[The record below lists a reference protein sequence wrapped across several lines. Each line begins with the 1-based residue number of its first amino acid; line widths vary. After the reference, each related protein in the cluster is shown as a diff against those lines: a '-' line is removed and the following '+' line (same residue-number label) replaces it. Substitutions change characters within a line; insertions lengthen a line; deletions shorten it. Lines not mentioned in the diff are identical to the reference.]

1 MHVTARHCQIKPL
14 RAFPLISL
22 SRLYQWV
29 MSALAVLCLS
39 LMAQSAS
46 AQDEAAPAVAPTII
60 RSIQVTGNQRVE
72 ANTVASYLLIA
83 PGDPYSETRIDTS
96 IKTLYATGLFA
107 DVAIDPR
114 DGNVLIQVIE
124 NPIINRV
131 ILEGNKSL
139 KTDKITDEVEAEP
152 RSIFT
157 RSSIQEDVQRIIEL
171 YRQSGRF
178 AATVSP
184 KVVQQPQNRVDLIF
198 EITEGPVTGVRR
210 INFIGNAE
218 YPDRLLR
225 KEIAT
230 AESIWYKFFS
240 SNDNYDPGRLEYDRE
255 QLRTYYTNRG
265 FADFRVVS
273 AVAELTPDQE
283 DFYITFTLDEGE
295 EYTWGDI
302 TVETE
307 LDELDADFLERLIRI
322 KKGNIYNASQ
332 VEDAIDTL
340 NFAAGTTGYAFVDI
354 QPDIKRNR
362 DEKTVDLVF
371 NVVEGPRVYI
381 ERIDIVGNTTTL
393 DYVIR
398 RELELVE
405 GDAFNRILL
414 DRSRNRVRALRF
426 FEEVEITETQGSSP
440 DRAVVEVAVK
450 EQPTGELSFSAGF
463 SSADAFLVDLSITQ
477 RNLRGRGQLLRF
489 VIRASSNRREI
500 DLRFTEP
507 RFLGRNLAAGV
518 ELFDV
523 TIDFLQEA
531 GFRQSRTG
539 GQVTL
544 AFPLTEYTSLT
555 TRYSLRKEDIEFPEQ
570 NQCAALEASENQ
582 GAAITNSR
590 LVSLCEQAGGR
601 LSSIL
606 GYTFG
611 WDRRNDPITPTGG
624 FDVRFS
630 QDLAGV
636 GGDVKYLRTDLRANF
651 YKGLY
656 KNVIASATLAGGYIR
671 GWGGDPVTINDRY
684 FKGNFDF
691 RGYDNAGIGPRNAF
705 VNGETGEVAT
715 SAELIAAGLGD
726 RTSRLN
732 ALGGN
737 AFGLASAEVSFP
749 VGVPNL
755 LGSVFVEAGTV
766 GLLDDDFKI
775 DLIQTQ
781 NITGLTNGE
790 SCSGIGDDGNPDTFL
805 ICQRSIDDLSVRA
818 MLGASVFWESPF
830 GPIRFDFT
838 KPLRQFEYDR
848 RESFQFTTRTRF

>member
-1 MHVTARHCQIKPL
+1 MHSVTRYNAIDLKAVIKHRL
-14 RAFPLISL
+14 VLLLCIVAALFFVAFN
-22 SRLYQWV
+22 
-29 MSALAVLCLS
+29 AV
-39 LMAQSAS
+39 
-46 AQDEAAPAVAPTII
+46 AQDEAQAPAPIPAPTVIK
-60 RSIQVTGNQRVE
+60 SIQVQGNERVE

-83 PGDPYSETRIDTS
+83 PGDPYSESRIDTS
-96 IKTLYATGLFA
+96 VKTLYATGLFA

-139 KTDKITDEVEAEP
+139 KTDKITDEIDAEP
-152 RSIFT
+152 RSIFS
-157 RSSIQEDVQRIIEL
+157 RSNVQSDVQRIIEL

-178 AATVSP
+178 AASVTP

-198 EITEGPVTGVRR
+198 EITEGPVTGVKR

-230 AESIWYKFFS
+230 AESAWYKFFS
-240 SNDNYDPGRLEYDRE
+240 SNDNYDPGRLEFDRE

-265 FADFRVVS
+265 FADFRVIS

-283 DFYITFTLDEGE
+283 DFYITFTIDEGE
-295 EYTWGDI
+295 EYRWGDI
-302 TVETE
+302 SVETQ
-307 LDELDADFLERLIRI
+307 LDELDPEFLERLLRI
-322 KKGNIYNASQ
+322 QTGEIYNASL

-354 QPDIKRNR
+354 QPDIRRNR
-362 DEKTVDLVF
+362 ETKTVDLVF

-398 RELELVE
+398 REMELVE

-426 FEEVEITETQGSSP
+426 FEEVEITETQGSAP

-477 RNLRGRGQLLRF
+477 RNLRGRGQLMRF

-507 RFLGRNLAAGV
+507 RFLGRNLAAGI

-544 AFPLTEYTSLT
+544 AFPLTENTSLT
-555 TRYSLRKEDIEFPEQ
+555 TRYSLRQEDISFLRENECP
-570 NQCAALEASENQ
+570 ALRNALINGEGISPADTQ
-582 GAAITNSR
+582 T
-590 LVSLCEQAGGR
+590 LSLCEQAGGR

-606 GYTFG
+606 GYTFA

-636 GGDVKYLRTDLRANF
+636 GGDVKYLRTDVRANA

-671 GWGGDPVTINDRY
+671 GWGGDSVTINDRY

-691 RGYDNAGIGPRNAF
+691 RGYDNAGIGPRNVF

-715 SAELIAAGLGD
+715 AEDFAAVGTTI
-726 RTSRLN
+726 RNPRLN

-737 AFGLASAEVSFP
+737 AFALAAAEVSFP

-755 LGSVFVEAGTV
+755 LASVWTEAGTV
-766 GLLDDDFKI
+766 GLLDDDAKI
-775 DLIQTQ
+775 DVIQF
-781 NITGLTNGE
+781 TNTTSVTTNE
-790 SCSGIGDDGNPDTFL
+790 SCGNIVDDGDPNTVI
-805 ICQRSIDDLSVRA
+805 ICQRSIDSLAMRA

-838 KPLRQFEYDR
+838 KPLRQFDFDD

>member
-1 MHVTARHCQIKPL
+1 MQTTARHRLIDLKTISRHWVL
-14 RAFPLISL
+14 RAVCVFLVAI
-22 SRLYQWV
+22 
-29 MSALAVLCLS
+29 LAIP
-39 LMAQSAS
+39 AIGQ
-46 AQDEAAPAVAPTII
+46 EAPPVAAAPTII
-60 RSIQVTGNQRVE
+60 KSIQVQGNQRVE
-72 ANTVASYLLIA
+72 SNTVASYLLIA

-114 DGNVLIQVIE
+114 DGNILIQVIE

-139 KTDKITDEVEAEP
+139 KTDKITDEIEAEP

-157 RSSIQEDVQRIIEL
+157 RSNVQADVQRIIEL

-198 EITEGPVTGVRR
+198 EITEGPVTGVKR

-218 YPDRLLR
+218 YPDRRLR

-255 QLRTYYTNRG
+255 QLRTFYTNRG

-283 DFYITFTLDEGE
+283 DFYITFTVDEGE
-295 EYTWGDI
+295 EYTWGDV
-302 TVETE
+302 TVETQ
-307 LDELDADFLERLIRI
+307 LDELDPEFLKRLVPIR
-322 KKGNIYNASQ
+322 KGTIYNASR

-362 DEKTVDLVF
+362 DTKTVDLVF

-426 FEEVEITETQGSSP
+426 FEEVEITETQGSAP

-523 TIDFLQEA
+523 TIDFLEEA

-555 TRYSLRKEDIEFPEQ
+555 TRYSLRTEDIEFPEQ
-570 NQCAALEASENQ
+570 AQCAGFEATGFGSN
-582 GAAITNSR
+582 TR
-590 LVSLCEQAGGR
+590 LASLCEQAGGR
-601 LSSIL
+601 LSSIF
-606 GYTFG
+606 GYTFA

-624 FDVRFS
+624 FDVRWS
-630 QDLAGV
+630 QDLAGI
-636 GGDVKYLRTDLRANF
+636 GGDVKYLRTDIRANA

-691 RGYDNAGIGPRNAF
+691 RGYDNAGIGPRSVLVDAQ
-705 VNGETGEVAT
+705 TGQIT
-715 SAELIAAGLGD
+715 Q
-726 RTSRLN
+726 RLN

-737 AFGLASAEVSFP
+737 AFGLASTEVSFP
-749 VGVPNL
+749 LGVPSL
-755 LGSVFVEAGTV
+755 LGSIFLEAGTV
-766 GLLDDDFKI
+766 GLLDENFQSNI
-775 DLIQTQ
+775 VQ
-781 NITGLTNGE
+781 NSNVTGLRAGDD
-790 SCSGIGDDGNPDTFL
+790 CSAIVDDGNDATTT
-805 ICQRSIDDLSVRA
+805 ICQRTIDDLSIRA
-818 MLGASVFWESPF
+818 MLGASIFWESPF

-838 KPLRQFEYDR
+838 KPLRQFDYDD

>member
-1 MHVTARHCQIKPL
+1 MHASARHSRIEL
-14 RAFPLISL
+14 NWTTRSVLAAIALIFSSILFSFHAF
-22 SRLYQWV
+22 
-29 MSALAVLCLS
+29 
-39 LMAQSAS
+39 AQEST
-46 AQDEAAPAVAPTII
+46 EAPAAVAPTII
-60 RSIQVTGNQRVE
+60 RSIQVQGNQRVE

-131 ILEGNKSL
+131 IFEGNKSL

-157 RSSIQEDVQRIIEL
+157 RSSVQEDVQRIIEL

-198 EITEGPVTGVRR
+198 EITEGPVTGVQR

-218 YPDRLLR
+218 YPDRRLR
-225 KEIAT
+225 KEIVT
-230 AESIWYKFFS
+230 AESVWYKFFS

-255 QLRTYYTNRG
+255 QLRTFYTNRG

-295 EYTWGDI
+295 EYKWGEVS
-302 TVETE
+302 VETE
-307 LDELDADFLERLIRI
+307 LDELDAGFLERILRIRE
-322 KKGNIYNASQ
+322 GTIYNASQ

-362 DEKTVDLVF
+362 ETKTVDLVF

-426 FEEVEITETQGSSP
+426 FEDVEITETQGSTP
-440 DRAVVEVAVK
+440 DRAVVEVKVK

-523 TIDFLQEA
+523 TIDYLDEA

-555 TRYSLRKEDIEFPEQ
+555 TRYSLRQEDIEFPEQ
-570 NQCAALEASENQ
+570 GQCAALEASLAQ
-582 GAAITNSR
+582 GSTTNDTN
-590 LVSLCEQAGGR
+590 LLSLCEQAGGR
-601 LSSIL
+601 LSSIV

-624 FDVRFS
+624 FDFRFS
-630 QDLAGV
+630 QDVAGV
-636 GGDVKYLRTDLRANF
+636 GGDVKYLRTDVRANV
-651 YKGLY
+651 YKGLF

-691 RGYDNAGIGPRNAF
+691 RGYDNAGIGPRNVF

-715 SAELIAAGLGD
+715 SAELIASGLGD
-726 RTSRLN
+726 RSARLN

-737 AFGLASAEVSFP
+737 AFGLASTEVSFP
-749 VGVPNL
+749 LGVPSL
-755 LGSVFVEAGTV
+755 LGSLFIEAGTV
-766 GLLDDDFKI
+766 GLLDDDFKV

-781 NITGLTNGE
+781 NVTGLENGE
-790 SCSGIGDDGNPDTFL
+790 SCSNVVDDGNPDTL
-805 ICQRSIDDLSVRA
+805 VICQRSIDNLDIRA

-838 KPLRQFEYDR
+838 KPLRQYDYDR